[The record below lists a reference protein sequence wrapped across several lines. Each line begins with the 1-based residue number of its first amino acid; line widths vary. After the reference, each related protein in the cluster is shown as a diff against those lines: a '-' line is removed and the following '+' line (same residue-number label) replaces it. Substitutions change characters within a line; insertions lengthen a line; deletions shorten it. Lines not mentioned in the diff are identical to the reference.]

1 MLLRDLTKLGGWFI
15 ASHASKI
22 CEAPLPLLIAGHRL
36 AFYRIQGKVVAV
48 EDRCPHRNVP
58 ISRGKNNGETIQ
70 CGYHGWEFD
79 SKGHCVRIPG
89 IVGEIPK
96 PRPHL
101 KNFPVLEQDNFVWV
115 YVGGDVAEGQPYTW
129 RHLGEDGYVNFFYD
143 YRFKGDLVSTAE
155 NILDVPHT
163 AFLHKG
169 LFRTGASNRIEVE
182 VRGGPGL
189 VEAEYIGEP
198 RPAGI
203 MGRLLAPGGGEVVHV
218 DRFVAPCVAEVEYKL
233 GQYRHILVASALT
246 PISAEE
252 THMYT
257 MASFRVSKVLAP
269 FLPLFKS
276 IALKVVAQDAEMLTL
291 QKENLERFGK
301 PQLRS
306 TYLDVLGAEISRLVH
321 RETREQ
327 EDEIQV
333 LRRVEMEI

>member
-1 MLLRDLTKLGGWFI
+1 MLLRDLTKLSGWFI
-15 ASHASKI
+15 ASHAARIS
-22 CEAPLPLLIAGHRL
+22 EEPLSLLIAGQQL
-36 AFYRIQGKVVAV
+36 AFYRMKGKVVAV

-58 ISRGKNNGETIQ
+58 ISRGKNHGETIQ

-89 IVGEIPK
+89 MVGEIPE

-101 KNFPVLEQDNFVWV
+101 KNFPVFEKDNFVWV
-115 YVGGDVAEGQPYTW
+115 YVGADAPEGQPYAW

-169 LFRTGASNRIEVE
+169 LFRSGASNRIEVE
-182 VRGGPGL
+182 VRRGSGM
-189 VEAEYIGEP
+189 VEAEYMGEP
-198 RPAGI
+198 RPEGI
-203 MGRLLAPGGGEVVHV
+203 MGRLLAPGGGDVVHV
-218 DRFVAPCVAEVEYKL
+218 DRFVSPCVAEVEYRL
-233 GQYRHILVASALT
+233 GEHRHILVASALT
-246 PISAEE
+246 PISTEE
-252 THMYT
+252 THMYA
-257 MASFRVSKVLAP
+257 MAAFRVPKVLAP
-269 FLPLFKS
+269 ILQLFKP
-276 IALKVVAQDAEMLTL
+276 IALKVVAQDAEMLAL

-306 TYLDVLGAEISRLVH
+306 TYLDVLGTEISRLVH
-321 RETREQ
+321 GENRDQ
-327 EDEIQV
+327 EGEIQV